1 MEFVPG
7 IVPLTELMAVVVS
20 FVPKLLIDK
29 SLIDVLSKVVGSTEK
44 LMFQNGSM
52 N

>member
-1 MEFVPG
+1 MV
-7 IVPLTELMAVVVS
+7 IVIS
-20 FVPKLLIDK
+20 FVPKLLIAK
-29 SLIDVLSKVVGSTEK
+29 SLIDVLSKVVGSAEK